1 MSMENSPNARN
12 ILLVTIEGGGN
23 IPPMLGLARRLADRG
38 HQVHILTEPCLER
51 AAQQKGYIHHSF
63 SEYFTRTDRA
73 EDIMQDWNSKPTN
86 NPTLEKVVF
95 GPAPVVA
102 RETHRVAKQIGADL
116 LLVDCL
122 MPGALIAAEALGL
135 PSVLAF
141 HFPEY
146 LPGPN
151 RPPGLLGLKPGRG
164 WVGRIRDRML
174 ASLFHK
180 SLDAFLPNL
189 NTLREAYNLESFD
202 HTADLFHR
210 ADLRWI
216 LTLKDFDFPLSPAP
230 DNVRYTGP
238 ILDDP
243 DWTDTW
249 QNPFPASDDR
259 PLVVV
264 SLSSTF
270 QNQQSTLQRIMDA
283 LRSLPVR
290 GLVTLGPAM
299 EEEYFEVP
307 SNVVVV
313 QSAPHSQ
320 MFPEADLV
328 VTHAGHGTI
337 MRALAYGLPLL
348 CLPMGRDQPDNA
360 VKVLH
365 HGLGI
370 KLRPSAKPRKIG
382 RATQRLLADKAFRQN
397 AQSFESRLINNTALD
412 RCISE
417 VELRMEGA
425 GTKMV

>member
-1 MSMENSPNARN
+1 MNMENSPNARN

-38 HQVHILTEPCLER
+38 HQVHILTEPCLKQ

-63 SEYFTRTDRA
+63 SEYFTRTDRT
-73 EDIMQDWNSKPTN
+73 EDIMKDWNSKPSD
-86 NPTLEKVVF
+86 NPTLERVVF

-102 RETHRVAKQIGADL
+102 RETYRIAKQIGTDL

-122 MPGALIAAEALGL
+122 MPGALIAGEALCL
-135 PSVLAF
+135 PTILVF

-151 RPPGLLGLKPGRG
+151 RPPGLLGLKPGRS
-164 WVGRIRDRML
+164 WIGRLRDSL
-174 ASLFHK
+174 LTSLFHK
-180 SLDAFLPNL
+180 SLYKYLPDLNL
-189 NTLREAYNLESFD
+189 LREEFGLEQMN
-202 HTADLFHR
+202 HTTDLLQN

-216 LTLKDFDFPLSPAP
+216 LTHKDFDFPLDPAP

-243 DWTDTW
+243 DWTDAW
-249 QNPFPASDDR
+249 QNPFSSIDDQ

-270 QNQQSTLQRIMDA
+270 QNQQSVLQRIINAM
-283 LRSLPVR
+283 SPLPVR

-299 EEEYFEVP
+299 KEEFFDVP
-307 SNVVVV
+307 SNVIVVK
-313 QSAPHSQ
+313 SAPHSQ
-320 MFPEADLV
+320 VFPEADLV

-337 MRALAYGLPLL
+337 MRALAHGLPLL

-360 VKVLH
+360 VKVSH
-365 HGLGI
+365 RGLGLSLEPSVKPKRI
-370 KLRPSAKPRKIG
+370 SRAIQKLLTDPS
-382 RATQRLLADKAFRQN
+382 FRQN
-397 AQSFESRLINNTALD
+397 AKAFKELQSNSTELDKCIAEAEHRMTGTEIN
-412 RCISE
+412 
-417 VELRMEGA
+417 M
-425 GTKMV
+425 M